1 MFYLKVVP
9 VISGH
14 LVNNWR
20 SLRHCSVYKQ
30 TSRNLH
36 LPVFVLLNICWRLHG
51 LFQSCSKVE
60 YQRDNLHWRFQK
72 PSCFSRNQ
80 KAGCQTR
87 NNKERTRKSFEGKQL
102 CFPSTRQPLFLQK
115 SIESCS
121 PAAQLATSL
130 IHFAAFLSLNLW
142 MLMSPY
148 SWYSKMH
155 QANHMEQFLL
165 RGDLHQT

>member
-30 TSRNLH
+30 TSHNLH

-60 YQRDNLHWRFQK
+60 YQRDNLHLLFKK
-72 PSCFSRNQ
+72 PKGRLPNEKQ
-80 KAGCQTR
+80 QGE
-87 NNKERTRKSFEGKQL
+87 NKEVIWGETALLSL
-102 CFPSTRQPLFLQK
+102 N
-115 SIESCS
+115 S
-121 PAAQLATSL
+121 PAAVFTKVDWILLPSSSARNLADTFCGISL
-130 IHFAAFLSLNLW
+130 
-142 MLMSPY
+142 P
-148 SWYSKMH
+148 
-155 QANHMEQFLL
+155 
-165 RGDLHQT
+165 